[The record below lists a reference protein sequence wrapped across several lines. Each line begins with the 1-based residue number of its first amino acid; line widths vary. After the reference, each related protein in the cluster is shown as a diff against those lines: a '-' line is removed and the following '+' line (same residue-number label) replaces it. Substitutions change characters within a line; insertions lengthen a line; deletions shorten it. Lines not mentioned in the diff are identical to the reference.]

1 MPPRILD
8 PSNPRTLELIMTSPS
23 ILMKTWNL
31 RAKKEM
37 GQNFLADRGTADK
50 IVARSGITAGDVVL
64 EIGAG
69 LGSLTLPI
77 ARAARKVYA
86 IEKDSA
92 LLPPLNNELLAS
104 GADNVLL
111 INDNI
116 LSLDLA
122 SIART
127 EQQSL
132 VVMGNIPYNISSQIL
147 VQLMMARHHLKRA
160 ALMFQKELALRVMAT
175 PGSKAYGRLAVMAG
189 YCSTV
194 KVITEVKAA
203 CFFPKPKVDSLV
215 IGISFKDHA
224 EPSATDESFL
234 FKVVKASF
242 SKRRKTLKNA
252 LSGPVLQIDAATAAG
267 ELVAAGI
274 DPVRRAETLTV
285 KEFVNLSN
293 QLYLDGH
300 R

>member
-1 MPPRILD
+1 
-8 PSNPRTLELIMTSPS
+8 MTSPS

-92 LLPPLNNELLAS
+92 LLPPLNNELLTS

-132 VVMGNIPYNISSQIL
+132 VVMGNIPYNISSQIF
-147 VQLMMARHHLKRA
+147 VQLMLARHHLKRA

-224 EPSATDESFL
+224 EPSSTDESFL

-252 LSGPVLQIDAATAAG
+252 LSGPVLQLDAATAAG

-274 DPVRRAETLTV
+274 DPIRRAETLTV
-285 KEFVNLSN
+285 EEFVCLANR
-293 QLYLDGH
+293 LYQAGY

>member
-1 MPPRILD
+1 
-8 PSNPRTLELIMTSPS
+8 MTSPS
-23 ILMKTWNL
+23 TLIKTWNL

-50 IVARSGITAGDVVL
+50 IVARSGITADDVVI

-69 LGSLTLPI
+69 LGALTLSL

-86 IEKDSA
+86 IEKDRD
-92 LLPPLNNELLAS
+92 LLPPLNHELQAS
-104 GADNVLL
+104 GTDNVIV
-111 INDNI
+111 INSNI
-116 LSLDLA
+116 LELDIA
-122 SIART
+122 AIART
-127 EQQSL
+127 ERQPL
-132 VVMGNIPYNISSQIL
+132 VVVGNIPYNISSQIL
-147 VQLMMARHHLKRA
+147 VQLMMARHPLKKA
-160 ALMFQKELALRVMAT
+160 GLMFQKELALRVMAV

-194 KVITEVKAA
+194 AVITEVKAG

-215 IGISFKDHA
+215 IGISFKDRA
-224 EPSATDESFL
+224 EPFATDEALL

-252 LSGPVLQIDAATAAG
+252 LSGSILQIDATTAAR
-267 ELVAAGI
+267 ELAAVEI
-274 DPVRRAETLTV
+274 DPIRRAETLTIE
-285 KEFVNLSN
+285 EFVRLANRFY
-293 QLYLDGH
+293 QHGY

>member
-1 MPPRILD
+1 
-8 PSNPRTLELIMTSPS
+8 MTSPS

-31 RAKKEM
+31 HPKKEM

-77 ARAARKVYA
+77 ARTARKVYA

-92 LLPPLNNELLAS
+92 LLPPLSNELLAS

-116 LSLDLA
+116 LSLDIV

-127 EQQSL
+127 EQQPL
-132 VVMGNIPYNISSQIL
+132 VIMGNIPYNISSQIL
-147 VQLMMARHHLKRA
+147 VQLMMARHHLKKA
-160 ALMFQKELALRVMAT
+160 ALMFQKELALRIMAI

-194 KVITEVKAA
+194 NVITEVKAA
-203 CFFPKPKVDSLV
+203 RFFPKPKVDSLV

-252 LSGPVLQIDAATAAG
+252 LSGPILQIDAPTAAR

-274 DPVRRAETLTV
+274 DPIRRAETLTV
-285 KEFVNLSN
+285 EEFVNLSN
-293 QLYLDGH
+293 QLYQEGY

>member
-1 MPPRILD
+1 
-8 PSNPRTLELIMTSPS
+8 
-23 ILMKTWNL
+23 MKTWNL
-31 RAKKEM
+31 HAKKEM

-50 IVARSGITAGDVVL
+50 IVARSGITTDDVVI

-69 LGSLTLPI
+69 LGSLTMPL
-77 ARAARKVYA
+77 ARTARKVYA
-86 IEKDSA
+86 IEKDRT
-92 LLPPLNNELLAS
+92 LLPPLNHELLAS
-104 GADNVLL
+104 GIENVIV
-111 INDNI
+111 INNNI
-116 LSLDLA
+116 LALDIPD
-122 SIART
+122 IART
-127 EQQSL
+127 EQQPL

-147 VQLMMARHHLKRA
+147 VQLMMSRHHLKKA
-160 ALMFQKELALRVMAT
+160 GLMFQKELALRVMAE
-175 PGSKAYGRLAVMAG
+175 PGSKSYGRLAVMTG

-215 IGISFKDHA
+215 IGISFKDHT

-252 LSGPVLQIDAATAAG
+252 LSGPILQIDAATATR

-274 DPVRRAETLTV
+274 DPIRRAETLSV
-285 KEFVNLSN
+285 EEFVRLANRF
-293 QLYLDGH
+293 YEEGY

>member
-1 MPPRILD
+1 
-8 PSNPRTLELIMTSPS
+8 
-23 ILMKTWNL
+23 MKTWNL
-31 RAKKEM
+31 RPKKEM

-77 ARAARKVYA
+77 ARTARKVYA

-92 LLPPLNNELLAS
+92 LLPPLSNELLAS

-116 LSLDLA
+116 LSMDIV

-132 VVMGNIPYNISSQIL
+132 VIMGNIPYNISSQIL
-147 VQLMMARHHLKRA
+147 VKLMMARHHLKSA
-160 ALMFQKELALRVMAT
+160 ALMFQKELALRVMAI

-194 KVITEVKAA
+194 NVIAEVKAA
-203 CFFPKPKVDSLV
+203 RFFPKPKVDSLV

-252 LSGPVLQIDAATAAG
+252 LSGPILQIDGPTAAR

-274 DPVRRAETLTV
+274 DPIRRAETLSV
-285 KEFVNLSN
+285 VEFVNLSN
-293 QLYLDGH
+293 QLYLEGY

>member
-1 MPPRILD
+1 
-8 PSNPRTLELIMTSPS
+8 MTSPS

-92 LLPPLNNELLAS
+92 LLPPLNNELLTS

-252 LSGPVLQIDAATAAG
+252 LSGPVLQLDAATAAG

-274 DPVRRAETLTV
+274 DPIRRAETLTV
-285 KEFVNLSN
+285 EEFVNLSN
-293 QLYLDGH
+293 QLYLDGY

>member
-1 MPPRILD
+1 
-8 PSNPRTLELIMTSPS
+8 
-23 ILMKTWNL
+23 MKTWNL
-31 RAKKEM
+31 RPKKEM

-77 ARAARKVYA
+77 ARTARKVYA

-92 LLPPLNNELLAS
+92 LLPPLSNELLAS

-116 LSLDLA
+116 LSLDIV

-132 VVMGNIPYNISSQIL
+132 VIMGNIPYNISSQIL
-147 VQLMMARHHLKRA
+147 VQLMMARHHLKSA

-194 KVITEVKAA
+194 RVIAEVKAA
-203 CFFPKPKVDSLV
+203 RFFPKPKVDSLV

-252 LSGPVLQIDAATAAG
+252 LSGPILQIDAPTAAR
-267 ELVAAGI
+267 ELVAAGV
-274 DPVRRAETLTV
+274 DPIRRAETLSV
-285 KEFVNLSN
+285 AEFVNLSN
-293 QLYLDGH
+293 QLYQEGY

>member
-1 MPPRILD
+1 
-8 PSNPRTLELIMTSPS
+8 MTSPS
-23 ILMKTWNL
+23 TLIKTWNL

-37 GQNFLADRGTADK
+37 GQNFLADRSIADK
-50 IVARSGITAGDVVL
+50 IVARSGITAEDVVL

-69 LGSLTLPI
+69 LGSLTLPL

-86 IEKDSA
+86 VEKDSA
-92 LLPPLNNELLAS
+92 LLPPLNHELLAS
-104 GADNVLL
+104 GTENVIL

-116 LSLDLA
+116 LALDIA
-122 SIART
+122 AIART
-127 EQQSL
+127 EQQPL

-147 VQLMMARHHLKRA
+147 VQLMMTRHHLKKA
-160 ALMFQKELALRVMAT
+160 GLMFQKELALRVMAA

-194 KVITEVKAA
+194 DVMTEVKAA

-215 IGISFKDHA
+215 IGITFKERA
-224 EPSATDESFL
+224 EPLAMDESHL

-252 LSGPVLQIDAATAAG
+252 LSGPILQIDAATAAR
-267 ELVAAGI
+267 ELVAADI
-274 DPVRRAETLTV
+274 DPIRRAETLTV
-285 KEFVNLSN
+285 EEFVRLANRF
-293 QLYLDGH
+293 YEKGYK
-300 R
+300 

>member
-1 MPPRILD
+1 MTN
-8 PSNPRTLELIMTSPS
+8 PSTLI
-23 ILMKTWNL
+23 KTWNL
-31 RAKKEM
+31 HAKKEM
-37 GQNFLADRGTADK
+37 GQNFLADRGTAEK
-50 IVARSGITAGDVVL
+50 IVARSNITASDVVL

-77 ARAARKVYA
+77 ARTAGKVYA

-92 LLPPLNNELLAS
+92 LLPPLNNELRAT

-116 LSLDLA
+116 LSLDIV

-127 EQQSL
+127 EQQPL

-147 VQLMMARHHLKRA
+147 VQLMMARQHLKKA
-160 ALMFQKELALRVMAT
+160 TLMFQKELALRVMAK

-194 KVITEVKAA
+194 KIITEVKAA
-203 CFFPKPKVDSLV
+203 RFFPRPKVDSLV

-224 EPSATDESFL
+224 EPLATDESYL

-252 LSGPVLQIDAATAAG
+252 LSGPILQIDAATAAR
-267 ELVAAGI
+267 ELIASGI
-274 DPVRRAETLTV
+274 DPIRRAETLTV
-285 KEFVNLSN
+285 EEFVRLSN
-293 QLYLDGH
+293 RFYEVGY

>member
-1 MPPRILD
+1 
-8 PSNPRTLELIMTSPS
+8 MTSPS

-31 RAKKEM
+31 RPKKEM

-77 ARAARKVYA
+77 ARTARKVYA

-92 LLPPLNNELLAS
+92 LLPPLSNELLAS

-116 LSLDLA
+116 LSMDIV

-132 VVMGNIPYNISSQIL
+132 VIMGNIPYNISSQIL
-147 VQLMMARHHLKRA
+147 VKLMMARHHLKSA
-160 ALMFQKELALRVMAT
+160 ALMFQKELALRVMAI

-194 KVITEVKAA
+194 NVIAEVKAA
-203 CFFPKPKVDSLV
+203 RFFPKPKVDSLV

-252 LSGPVLQIDAATAAG
+252 LSGPILQIDGPTAAR

-274 DPVRRAETLTV
+274 DPIRRAETLSV
-285 KEFVNLSN
+285 VEFVNLSN
-293 QLYLDGH
+293 QLYQEGY